1 MIPILTSDPGD
12 LKIGDEI
19 VTSAGSEMRY
29 YKVTEMPRLSK
40 KSPYEWGDKRNR
52 YIAVRLRANVSE
64 NIKKWTNWKGEP
76 KTTVYTTYKFERPSE
91 DNPIVKVDLN
101 YKNMVIIKREEI
113 WTL

>member
-19 VTSAGSEMRY
+19 VTNAGSEMRY
-29 YKVTEMPRLSK
+29 YKVTEIPRLSK

-52 YIAVRLRANVSE
+52 YIAVRLRANFSE

-91 DNPIVKVDLN
+91 NNPIVKVDLN